1 MCCVG
6 ALLLAGSTGAPQAPS
21 GFRHV
26 AFAVDGPSPPVADK
40 SGFVES
46 DGYRIYYEAY
56 GEGGPILLIHGWG
69 GSTGE
74 CIETGWLEML
84 RPLRRVIAI
93 DHRGHGASD
102 KPHEQAAY
110 SYEQLSHDVL
120 NVMDHLGIATADL
133 FGYSLGAFT
142 GAVLLR
148 TAPQRFTS
156 MILGG
161 FGSGTADNLAI
172 LPKIV
177 AGLRAED
184 ANRPRSG

>member
-1 MCCVG
+1 
-6 ALLLAGSTGAPQAPS
+6 
-21 GFRHV
+21 
-26 AFAVDGPSPPVADK
+26 
-40 SGFVES
+40 
-46 DGYRIYYEAY
+46 
-56 GEGGPILLIHGWG
+56 
-69 GSTGE
+69 
-74 CIETGWLEML
+74 ML

-142 GAVLLR
+142 RAVLLR

-161 FGSGTADNLAI
+161 FGSGTADSLAI

-184 ANRPRSG
+184 ATGIEDPVSAGYRAYAMRDPRHDLEARALSAMQTWPESVALQAIGPDPGNLDIPVLVVDGADDHPYVDNVNDFVEAVRHAELVVIPA